1 MRISVCLKIENCPP
15 EADPSF
21 DGKIENCEANHMA
34 CYFCQRNIQEINYK
48 DTETLQHF
56 TSGMGKIKPK
66 KKTGVCATHQRMVAR
81 EVKRARFLALLP

>member
-1 MRISVCLKIENCPP
+1 
-15 EADPSF
+15 
-21 DGKIENCEANHMA
+21 MA